1 MTYFLPRSIMDER
14 PISWLEELPHTLDYP
29 TYLRI
34 KRSPQNDNAKKD
46 LHRAV
51 QVMKQAAEML
61 QQGESHWRV
70 AHVINGF
77 LAKHEGEQ
85 ND

>member
-1 MTYFLPRSIMDER
+1 MDER

-29 TYLRI
+29 THLLI
-34 KRSPQNDNAKKD
+34 KRSPQNNNAKKD

-61 QQGESHWRV
+61 QQGEPHWRV

-77 LAKHEGEQ
+77 LAKHEGEK
-85 ND
+85 DD